1 MVRNEECRTQNRS
14 SWLSFCTLHSL
25 FCTSLS
31 APGGNRT
38 HSASR
43 AAGLQPAWRTTAHR
57 RRSPNR
63 SGTDTGGSRTHKPK
77 GLSPVAI
84 PVRVPC
90 RRRLSSHLSKS
101 PRWESNPRFRHTR
114 TAGSRYN
121 TGAFLP
127 EPPVGIEPTLPR
139 YEGGRLPL
147 QHGGRHS
154 EFIPHPFDRE
164 RLAGVEPA
172 PPTWHADVLPLTPQA
187 RRFHLISSFI
197 PRPSSLP
204 QEHPAGLEPASPAW
218 EVGMFPL
225 HHGCTRTSGTRR
237 T

>member
-1 MVRNEECRTQNRS
+1 
-14 SWLSFCTLHSL
+14 LPSFCTLHSL
-25 FCTSLS
+25 FCTSLQC
-31 APGGNRT
+31 PGWESNPQCLEGGRVT
-38 HSASR
+38 
-43 AAGLQPAWRTTAHR
+43 AGLADHRTPKAFAGLPR
-57 RRSPNR
+57 
-63 SGTDTGGSRTHKPK
+63 TDTGGSRTHKPQ

-90 RRRLSSHLSKS
+90 LRTHHSSFRIQHSTQS
-101 PRWESNPRFRHTR
+101 PRWESNPRFRHTK
-114 TAGSRYN
+114 TAGFRYN
-121 TGAFLP
+121 TGAMLT

-147 QHGGRHS
+147 QHGGTFRCLHS
-154 EFIPHPFDRE
+154 ALHIPHSALPEE

-187 RRFHLISSFI
+187 RS
-197 PRPSSLP
+197 PS
-204 QEHPAGLEPASPAW
+204 EHPAGLEPASPAW